1 MVFYRR
7 AGGDWEPAEFGT
19 TCTAVT
25 VVTVPGTGDGAGGRK
40 LVITANAG
48 DSDACLI
55 RPARAE
61 DRAAAG
67 GDGGAV
73 PTLAFPVGGFPCLH
87 ARLRAGVVPK
97 GGGKG
102 RRPVSI
108 TSQPF
113 RVSTK
118 SCKPIHCKP
127 RGDALQTSPSQQTVR
142 LLRVTRLSDFSES
155 PVFHCLVQSLVT
167 RKEKTRL
174 RHPCLVSTF
183 RVCTGWS
190 KACASGGRRRGA

>member
-102 RRPVSI
+102 RRPVSMP
-108 TSQPF
+108 PF
-113 RVSTK
+113 RVSL
-118 SCKPIHCKP
+118 SESAA
-127 RGDALQTSPSQQTVR
+127 RAASQYIVNHVAMHFR

-155 PVFHCLVQSLVT
+155 PDCQTSLSHQSFTVSCKASLLGK
-167 RKEKTRL
+167 RRL
-174 RHPCLVSTF
+174 
-183 RVCTGWS
+183 G
-190 KACASGGRRRGA
+190 